1 MLYQQVIFVVAAENP
16 KAFVTG
22 NKDIINQ
29 GKHAVSTN
37 TMKDIVGRYTEVLF
51 ICGEERYKM
60 FVMPNVTGRSM
71 QCILKTWTVSV
82 ETWTERSLYHCKTG
96 TEDDKRKSLYS

>member
-1 MLYQQVIFVVAAENP
+1 MAGDP
-16 KAFVTG
+16 KALGIG

-51 ICGEERYKM
+51 IYVEERYEM
-60 FVMPNVTGRSM
+60 FTMLNVTCRSM
-71 QCILKTWTVSV
+71 QCILNT
-82 ETWTERSLYHCKTG
+82 
-96 TEDDKRKSLYS
+96 

>member
-51 ICGEERYKM
+51 KYGEERYEM
-60 FVMPNVTGRSM
+60 FMMLNATGRSL
-71 QCILKTWTVSV
+71 QCTLKT
-82 ETWTERSLYHCKTG
+82 
-96 TEDDKRKSLYS
+96 